1 MMQRLGSIR
10 LSAVGDIALGG
21 SLERNTDAFLSESG
35 DVLEHLRHSDLVFAD
50 LDCTCSGSEG
60 KPANPEEFLVSARVG
75 QLQLLQ
81 QMGIDVVSQAK
92 NHSLD
97 FGGEALALTQ
107 MELDRLGIWTVGAG
121 EDINRARE
129 PQVVERNGV
138 EIGFLAYAST
148 HPWVGALAATPAG
161 PGVAPIDVELIEQD
175 VRALADKVDCVSVSL
190 HWGKEY
196 IHYPP
201 PPNLDLSRQIVDWG
215 ARSIIGHHPHVIQG
229 VVEWNGAVICYS
241 LGNFLF
247 PDYAEQQLAFT
258 AESRESLMLT
268 FEVSAEKV
276 GIERIVPV
284 KMGADCALQRLEEGA
299 EAGLLNRLDEYS
311 SRLQSPRYDQFWAAQ
326 VRGYEMRRLGRVLR
340 TEVLDTGWRGG
351 LARLSSLGI
360 KNFRSIGRS
369 LREIVV
375 GRGGS

>member
-1 MMQRLGSIR
+1 MMQRPGSIW

-21 SLERNTDAFLSESG
+21 SLEQNADAFLFESG
-35 DVLEHLRHSDLVFAD
+35 DILEHLHNSDLVFAD
-50 LDCTCSGSEG
+50 LDCTCSGSGG
-60 KPANPEEFLVSARVG
+60 KAPNPEEFLVSAPVG

-81 QMGIDVVSQAK
+81 QMSIDVVSQAN

-107 MELDRLGIWTVGAG
+107 MELDRLGIRTVGAG
-121 EDINRARE
+121 EDIERARE

-138 EIGFLAYAST
+138 AIGFLAYAST
-148 HPWVGALAATPAG
+148 HPWVGAVAATQTG
-161 PGVAPIDVELIEQD
+161 PGVAPIDEELIEQD
-175 VRALADKVDCVSVSL
+175 VRVLADKVDCVIVSL

-201 PPNLDLSRQIVDWG
+201 PSNLDLARQIVDWG
-215 ARSIIGHHPHVIQG
+215 ARIIIGHHPHVIQG

-247 PDYAEQQLAFT
+247 PDYSEQQLAFT

-276 GIERIVPV
+276 GIERIMPV
-284 KMGADCALQRLEEGA
+284 KMGADCAIHGFEETA
-299 EAGLLNRLDEYS
+299 EASLLNRLDEYS
-311 SRLQSPRYDQFWAAQ
+311 SRLQSPRYDQFWSAQ
-326 VRGYEMRRLGRVLR
+326 VRSHEMRRLGRILR
-340 TEVLDTGWRGG
+340 TEVLDEGWRGG
-351 LARLSSLGI
+351 LVRLSSLGI

-369 LREIVV
+369 LREIVA
-375 GRGGS
+375 GRGES